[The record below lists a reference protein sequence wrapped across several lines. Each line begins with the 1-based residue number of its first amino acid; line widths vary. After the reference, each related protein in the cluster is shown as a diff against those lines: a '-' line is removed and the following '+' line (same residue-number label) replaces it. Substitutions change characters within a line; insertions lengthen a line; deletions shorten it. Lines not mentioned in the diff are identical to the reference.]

1 MGKSKEVKT
10 NVMRILDQMKIG
22 YKAYTYECEEF
33 VDAVQIADML
43 GLSHEK
49 VYKTLVTVGSKGEHF
64 VFVIPIREELDL
76 KKAAKAVGE
85 KALSMIPV
93 KELLNRP
100 GIPMTV
106 TYLSSLSL
114 SQTLEVVFM
123 AIVAM

>member
-43 GLSHEK
+43 GLSYEK

-93 KELLNRP
+93 RSEERRVGKEC
-100 GIPMTV
+100 G
-106 TYLSSLSL
+106 
-114 SQTLEVVFM
+114 
-123 AIVAM
+123 